1 MTLDRAAL
9 ARYLRQLR
17 DLGIDE
23 IVLEGMSAAD
33 AVAIMAGGPVPAP
46 GMAATAAGAR
56 TDAGPGARAAAGA
69 RATPGAVTGAEA
81 PASAGAGAGAAS
93 GAGARAWAGAVTD
106 AGTGAVTGAATEAG
120 TRAGAGAGTQPVATP
135 PAAPG
140 PPVTPAVPAAGGA
153 ALAQVSAAAAAG
165 AAARLQVLHDAATAC
180 VRCGLHA
187 TRSTVVFGEGDPA
200 AEVVVVGEAPGQE
213 EDRTGRP
220 FVGRAG
226 RLLDLL
232 LMTAGFPREK
242 VYICNVLKC
251 RPPNNRDP
259 LADEVAACTS
269 TLLHGQLEAIAP
281 RVLLAVGKFAAQ
293 ALLSSEESIGRL
305 RGVTHTYM
313 GTPLIVT
320 YHPAY
325 LLRSPQMT
333 RVAWQ
338 DFQLLRKVLNEQ
350 ARS

>member
-1 MTLDRAAL
+1 VSLDRTLL
-9 ARYLRQLR
+9 ARYLRQLG
-17 DLGIDE
+17 DIGVTDV
-23 IVLEGMSAAD
+23 VLDGMTAREALDVLAGHHAD
-33 AVAIMAGGPVPAP
+33 VRSPVTAGGVPRP
-46 GMAATAAGAR
+46 PATA
-56 TDAGPGARAAAGA
+56 P
-69 RATPGAVTGAEA
+69 
-81 PASAGAGAGAAS
+81 
-93 GAGARAWAGAVTD
+93 
-106 AGTGAVTGAATEAG
+106 
-120 TRAGAGAGTQPVATP
+120 P
-135 PAAPG
+135 PA
-140 PPVTPAVPAAGGA
+140 VVRERPAVPAP
-153 ALAQVSAAAAAG
+153 LQLLQDAAA
-165 AAARLQVLHDAATAC
+165 VCT
-180 VRCGLHA
+180 RCGLHA
-187 TRSTVVFGEGDPA
+187 TRSTVVFGEGDPS

-213 EDRTGRP
+213 EDRSGRP

-251 RPPNNRDP
+251 RPPNNRNP
-259 LADEVAACTS
+259 LADEVASCTTS
-269 TLLHGQLEAIAP
+269 FLHGQLEAISP

-293 ALLSSEESIGRL
+293 ALLNSEESIGRL
-305 RGVTHTYM
+305 RGVTHTYR

-338 DFQLLRKVLNEQ
+338 DFQLLRKVLHEQ

>member
-1 MTLDRAAL
+1 MTLDRHDI

-17 DLGIDE
+17 ELGVHE
-23 IVLEGMSAAD
+23 IVLDGMSAEDVIGVMSAQRLEGARDTAATGEIEPYASAANAANASNASNAANLAD
-33 AVAIMAGGPVPAP
+33 AAEPAGAKTFALVREALAPAAPAATPAAAPAAAPVPA
-46 GMAATAAGAR
+46 ASALTLLQQTAA
-56 TDAGPGARAAAGA
+56 
-69 RATPGAVTGAEA
+69 
-81 PASAGAGAGAAS
+81 
-93 GAGARAWAGAVTD
+93 
-106 AGTGAVTGAATEAG
+106 
-120 TRAGAGAGTQPVATP
+120 
-135 PAAPG
+135 
-140 PPVTPAVPAAGGA
+140 
-153 ALAQVSAAAAAG
+153 
-165 AAARLQVLHDAATAC
+165 AC
-180 VRCGLHA
+180 MLCGLHT

-226 RLLDLL
+226 KLLDLL
-232 LMTAGFPREK
+232 LMSAGFPREK

-251 RPPNNRDP
+251 RPPNNRNP
-259 LADEVAACTS
+259 MPAEVTSCTTS
-269 TLLHGQLEAIAP
+269 FLHGQLEAISP
-281 RVLLAVGKFAAQ
+281 KVLLAVGKFAAQ
-293 ALLSSEESIGRL
+293 ALLESDESIGRL
-305 RGVTHTYM
+305 RGVTHTYR

-338 DFQLLRKVLNEQ
+338 DFQLLHKVVNEP